1 MGSKIQIQLVLQT
14 STKLGFS
21 FQKMQIVKETKR
33 NTFIQNF
40 KKKSKNK
47 FKKWIKKISKK
58 HDKRKQY
65 PTREDIH
72 IVNNNAKEN
81 LVSKFTNL
89 KSSIFTR
96 ILEVDRMEREQYS
109 TSGLSVVSGNN
120 PKRVIESRGIIHDQ
134 IKIAI
139 DEWNEL
145 KNLYHK
151 EIRKHKSRMTKD
163 DLEAQYEVLMQLRDH
178 INNINDESALAL
190 DDCKEEEKVN
200 TKDDHNKI
208 EEKLITQQSR
218 KSMELMFNQEWWN
231 PLLDRKSLKIVVEND
246 KSIHGKLTAIDGLVS
261 NLKFIANT
269 QAEEVN
275 KQNEALSFIDY
286 KMAETNI
293 ALRFV
298 NKKVKD
304 CVDRC

>member
-1 MGSKIQIQLVLQT
+1 MG
-14 STKLGFS
+14 
-21 FQKMQIVKETKR
+21 
-33 NTFIQNF
+33 
-40 KKKSKNK
+40 
-47 FKKWIKKISKK
+47 
-58 HDKRKQY
+58 
-65 PTREDIH
+65 
-72 IVNNNAKEN
+72 
-81 LVSKFTNL
+81 
-89 KSSIFTR
+89 
-96 ILEVDRMEREQYS
+96 
-109 TSGLSVVSGNN
+109 
-120 PKRVIESRGIIHDQ
+120 
-134 IKIAI
+134 
-139 DEWNEL
+139 
-145 KNLYHK
+145 
-151 EIRKHKSRMTKD
+151 
-163 DLEAQYEVLMQLRDH
+163 RDH

-190 DDCKEEEKVN
+190 DDCKKEEKV
-200 TKDDHNKI
+200 
-208 EEKLITQQSR
+208 ITQQSR